1 MAFFTVIEAFEKFLF
16 VLKWSNQTPTIILIC
31 MSVCARRISVT
42 LDCTPLYESGVGDEI
57 FAPMYVP
64 FLHSASAGPRW
75 WRRAQ
80 RQVTT
85 I

>member
-42 LDCTPLYESGVGDEI
+42 
-57 FAPMYVP
+57 
-64 FLHSASAGPRW
+64 
-75 WRRAQ
+75 
-80 RQVTT
+80 
-85 I
+85 